1 MAAPFNNQ
9 DQADQLLG
17 KGFITPEQAMRS
29 KLALQLNVSENELP
43 QDAIVQT
50 DYGPMPSDDSVY
62 KVKQK
67 ENADTLALN
76 QAKNFAAGKPN
87 NLDLSVGPLSIDYNN
102 LPKPSIPTEVINTQA
117 APIMAPAMPVAP
129 AMPLSGLDIQTAG
142 ITQGALAAQQ
152 QALNDQKAYADI
164 VTEQKKIED
173 SRKSKEEAALT
184 AANAIQK
191 KQVDAIAEL
200 AATKISPDNYW
211 ANKSTGQKIGIGIAL
226 IAGAFGAANTGK
238 NSAVEVIDKAI
249 DQDLD
254 TQKANYA
261 AKKGAIGEMD
271 SAYAKLHGVYKD
283 ELAATS
289 AAKAELL
296 NQAMIKLQSNA
307 AKFKGDAATAAAT
320 NALGQ
325 LQSLKDAE
333 TLKLQQSKAYGEDPQ
348 FAGMDDKTRERYIPK
363 SDIPFMP
370 FGVAS
375 LGSKEDVSKFRTEAN
390 DVADAISSLK
400 KLEDMGNLGPI
411 DKLTPAQKAQAEV
424 LQQTTVGKL
433 RAAVLGPGIIN
444 EQERAIM
451 ERMIANPTDFLS
463 LNARNIASLQALRNS
478 MTSSVNRKGVSLGL
492 KNAAPSGFQKE

>member
-1 MAAPFNNQ
+1 MAQNAAVDMATANKLLAAGYMTQKQFDTNQKLNEVPAVDMLSAFAAPKLSAKMIPDDSLAGPVIGENF
-9 DQADQLLG
+9 DAPG
-17 KGFITPEQAMRS
+17 KYSFQGDVITPNLIQG
-29 KLALQLNVSENELP
+29 LP
-43 QDAIVQT
+43 PEVA
-50 DYGPMPSDDSVY
+50 PPPSSPVM
-62 KVKQK
+62 
-67 ENADTLALN
+67 
-76 QAKNFAAGKPN
+76 
-87 NLDLSVGPLSIDYNN
+87 
-102 LPKPSIPTEVINTQA
+102 QA
-117 APIMAPAMPVAP
+117 APVVAPAMP

-152 QALNDQKAYADI
+152 QALNDQRAYADI
-164 VTEQKKIED
+164 VSEQKKIED
-173 SRKSKEEAALT
+173 ARKSKEDAALT
-184 AANAIQK
+184 AANK
-191 KQVDAIAEL
+191 MRTKQDAAIAEL

-283 ELAATS
+283 EIAATA

-307 AKFKGDAATAAAT
+307 AKFKGETATAAAT

-325 LQSLKDAE
+325 LQTLKDAE

-363 SDIPFMP
+363 SDVPFMP

-375 LGSKEDVSKFRTEAN
+375 IGSKEDVSKFRTEAN
-390 DVADAISSLK
+390 DVADAISSLQ
-400 KLEDMGNLGPI
+400 KLEDMTKLGSI
-411 DKLTPAQKAQAEV
+411 DKFSPAQKAAAEV

-451 ERMIANPTDFLS
+451 ERMIATPTDLLS
-463 LNARNIASLQALRNS
+463 LDARNVASLTALRNS
-478 MTSSVNRKGVSLGL
+478 MTNSVNRKGASLGL
-492 KNAAPSGFQKE
+492 KSAAPEALKKTVGFKPNG

>member
-1 MAAPFNNQ
+1 MAQDAAFSTETANKLLAGGYITQKQFDANQKLNEVPPVDMLSAFAAP
-9 DQADQLLG
+9 
-17 KGFITPEQAMRS
+17 
-29 KLALQLNVSENELP
+29 KLSAKMIP
-43 QDAIVQT
+43 
-50 DYGPMPSDDSVY
+50 DDSVAGP
-62 KVKQK
+62 VIG
-67 ENADTLALN
+67 ENFDAP
-76 QAKNFAAGKPN
+76 GKYSFKGDVITPN
-87 NLDLSVGPLSIDYNN
+87 LIQG
-102 LPKPSIPTEVINTQA
+102 LPPEVAPPPEMQA
-117 APIMAPAMPVAP
+117 APVVAP
-129 AMPLSGLDIQTAG
+129 AAPLSGYDIQTSA

-152 QALNDQKAYADI
+152 QALNDQRAYSDI
-164 VTEQKKIED
+164 VSEQKKIED
-173 SRKSKEEAALT
+173 ARKSKEDAALI
-184 AANAIQK
+184 AANAMKK
-191 KQVDAIAEL
+191 KQDAAIAEL

-249 DQDLD
+249 DQDID

-261 AKKGAIGEMD
+261 AKKGAVGEMD

-283 ELAATS
+283 EVAATA

-320 NALGQ
+320 SALGQ

-363 SDIPFMP
+363 SDVPFMP

-375 LGSKEDVSKFRTEAN
+375 IGSKEDVSKFRTEAN
-390 DVADAISSLK
+390 DVADAISSLQ
-400 KLEDMGNLGPI
+400 KLEDMTKLGSI
-411 DKLTPAQKAQAEV
+411 DKFSPAQKAAAEV

-451 ERMIANPTDFLS
+451 ERMIANPTDLLS
-463 LNARNIASLQALRNS
+463 LDARNLASLTALRNS
-478 MTSSVNRKGVSLGL
+478 MTNSVNRKGVSLGL
-492 KNAAPSGFQKE
+492 KSAAPEALKKTVGFKPNG

>member
-1 MAAPFNNQ
+1 MAQNAAVDMATANKLLAAGYMTQKQYDTNQKLNEVPPVDMLSAFAAPKLSAKMIPDDSLAGPVIGENF
-9 DQADQLLG
+9 DPPG
-17 KGFITPEQAMRS
+17 KYSFQGDVITPNLIQG
-29 KLALQLNVSENELP
+29 LP
-43 QDAIVQT
+43 
-50 DYGPMPSDDSVY
+50 P
-62 KVKQK
+62 
-67 ENADTLALN
+67 
-76 QAKNFAAGKPN
+76 
-87 NLDLSVGPLSIDYNN
+87 
-102 LPKPSIPTEVINTQA
+102 EVAPPPDVQA
-117 APIMAPAMPVAP
+117 APVVAPAIP

-142 ITQGALAAQQ
+142 ITQTALAAQQ

-164 VTEQKKIED
+164 VTEQKKID
-173 SRKSKEEAALT
+173 DARKSKEDAALT

-191 KQVDAIAEL
+191 KQVAAIAEL

-261 AKKGAIGEMD
+261 AKKGAVGEMD

-320 NALGQ
+320 SALGQ

-363 SDIPFMP
+363 SDVPFMP

-375 LGSKEDVSKFRTEAN
+375 IGSKEDVSKFRTEAN
-390 DVADAISSLK
+390 DVADAISSLQ
-400 KLEDMGNLGPI
+400 KLEDMTKLGSI
-411 DKLTPAQKAQAEV
+411 DKFSPAQKAAAEV

-451 ERMIANPTDFLS
+451 ERMIANPTDLLS
-463 LNARNIASLQALRNS
+463 LDARNVASLTALRNS
-478 MTSSVNRKGVSLGL
+478 MTNSVNRKGVSLGL
-492 KNAAPSGFQKE
+492 KSAAPESLKKTLGFKPNG